1 MKEKEIQK
9 ENCCCEEIKCCC
21 EEIQKDQH
29 DNDDVQNNKTKSCN
43 NQCNECSLNET
54 KKNKKQ
60 DNNKKENHSNSDET
74 KNQYQIK
81 NNELE
86 KEIKQLKDNLSEIN
100 KMYKNEKLKY
110 QANLDNFQKRIQKE
124 KIHSLKYASMNLIT
138 QILVPLE
145 QLEKVLEMSPE
156 EPLLKNFLSGFKMI
170 HQQIKEILNKD
181 GVKEIKALGEKFNP
195 EFHHAIEKISDKN
208 KPDGVNVAVLQ
219 KGFIYKD
226 LVIKPVMVKVNE
238 WSKEKN
244 ENK

>member
-1 MKEKEIQK
+1 
-9 ENCCCEEIKCCC
+9 
-21 EEIQKDQH
+21 
-29 DNDDVQNNKTKSCN
+29 
-43 NQCNECSLNET
+43 
-54 KKNKKQ
+54 
-60 DNNKKENHSNSDET
+60 
-74 KNQYQIK
+74 
-81 NNELE
+81 
-86 KEIKQLKDNLSEIN
+86 
-100 KMYKNEKLKY
+100 
-110 QANLDNFQKRIQKE
+110 
-124 KIHSLKYASMNLIT
+124 
-138 QILVPLE
+138 
-145 QLEKVLEMSPE
+145 
-156 EPLLKNFLSGFKMI
+156 MI